1 MLAVVW
7 NLVIVSAAKA
17 SGVGLVKAM
26 VGRLRGNAFPR
37 GPWIS
42 GEDVVKVF
50 KRLFLKGSVMV
61 DVTGGEI

>member
-26 VGRLRGNAFPR
+26 VGRLRGNAFLP
-37 GPWIS
+37 
-42 GEDVVKVF
+42 GE
-50 KRLFLKGSVMV
+50 
-61 DVTGGEI
+61 EW